1 MGGGA
6 SGASAVVVRSVSG
19 VAAVVGRWWVGG
31 GSVRR
36 CIFLL
41 HSWAVRWIEDC
52 AVGLFAI
59 CAARRREGGRS
70 VRFSSRLL
78 AWRRHRVRGRFA
90 GLRIAPL
97 GYSPFAQLGG
107 EGVGAACGSRLGCWG
122 GGGIGGGWRADMISL
137 GGWAVGSVRRRLEGW
152 VGSAAAA
159 SAAAGGLI

>member
-1 MGGGA
+1 MRQMGGGA

-36 CIFLL
+36 CIFFL

-59 CAARRREGGRS
+59 CAARRRGGGRS

-78 AWRRHRVRGRFA
+78 WRRRHQVRGRFA

-97 GYSPFAQLGG
+97 GYSPFAQLGS
-107 EGVGAACGSRLGCWG
+107 EGVGAACGSRLGCWV
-122 GGGIGGGWRADMISL
+122 GGGIGFVGGSL
-137 GGWAVGSVRRRLEGW
+137 D
-152 VGSAAAA
+152 
-159 SAAAGGLI
+159 